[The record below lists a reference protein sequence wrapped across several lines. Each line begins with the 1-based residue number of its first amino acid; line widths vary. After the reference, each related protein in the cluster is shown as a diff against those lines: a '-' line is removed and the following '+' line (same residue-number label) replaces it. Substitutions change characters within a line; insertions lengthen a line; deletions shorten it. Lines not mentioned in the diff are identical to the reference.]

1 MQPNL
6 YEKHSPGSYFRPEFM
21 PSRGR
26 RPTQCNWSSGAAA
39 VYSLQGPSDES
50 RARAAD
56 PAVDPGSSKMNLYR
70 SFKGLSG
77 SSPCCHCQGQSCS
90 CSDVLLFAVLWVLAS
105 DPDAQGESPRAPP
118 LPGPACAPEMRNSA
132 KGYQRASAYLLGLDV
147 HYVRERREIL
157 CCLWMKIQCM
167 LWICWFETL
176 KIFH

>member
-26 RPTQCNWSSGAAA
+26 RPTQCNWSSGAVV

-50 RARAAD
+50 RARAAY

-70 SFKGLSG
+70 SFKGPSG

-105 DPDAQGESPRAPP
+105 DPDAQGESLQGPRPFPVPSVCSWDEKFCKGLSEGQRVSLGPGCP
-118 LPGPACAPEMRNSA
+118 LC
-132 KGYQRASAYLLGLDV
+132 
-147 HYVRERREIL
+147 
-157 CCLWMKIQCM
+157 
-167 LWICWFETL
+167 
-176 KIFH
+176 